1 MFRVFNYVFLLAI
14 IGASGFLIYQNS
26 LDPCDRVVEYSIGRV
41 DSQFGLNQETFKKY
55 IQESEMLWEKEA
67 NKELFEYKDGVKF
80 KVNLVYDSRQILTEQ
95 KRKEEFGLTRAES
108 ILEEFDTRLSKLD
121 TEYKRLVSLYERE
134 KDSLERD
141 QNSYSKKVE
150 YWNKRGGA
158 PEPTFSQLE
167 SERDSINSRVVE
179 LNRNADL
186 LNSMSS
192 ELNQLVDSRNE
203 AANSYNKVAQAYND
217 KYGHGLEF
225 NQGEYT
231 NKEINIYQYD
241 TPLSLKLVLA
251 HELGHALGLE
261 HTTGDS
267 SIMNAV
273 TSEERT
279 SLTLAIEDKAE
290 LNRVCK

>member
-1 MFRVFNYVFLLAI
+1 MFRVFNYIFLLAI

-26 LDPCDRVVEYSIGRV
+26 LGPCDGVVEYSIGRV

-55 IQESEMLWEKEA
+55 IQESEILWEKEA
-67 NKELFEYKDGVKF
+67 NRELFEYKDGAKF

-134 KDSLERD
+134 KASLERD
-141 QNSYSKKVE
+141 QEGYAKKVE

-167 SERDSINSRVVE
+167 SERDSINNRVVE

-203 AANSYNKVAQAYND
+203 AAGSYNKVAQAYND

-261 HTTGDS
+261 HTTGES